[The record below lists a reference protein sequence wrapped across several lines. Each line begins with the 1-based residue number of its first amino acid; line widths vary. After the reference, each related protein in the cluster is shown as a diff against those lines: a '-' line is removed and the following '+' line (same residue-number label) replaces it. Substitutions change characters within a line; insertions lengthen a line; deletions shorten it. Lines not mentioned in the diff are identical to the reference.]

1 MKYAVID
8 GNKVVNLA
16 EASPEFAAEQ
26 GWVEAQNAKIG
37 DLYEN
42 GVFTTPPPDADLEA
56 AAIRAR
62 RNALL
67 LSSDWTQVA
76 DAPVDQVAWTTYR
89 QALRDVPSQ
98 AGFPW
103 DIQWPIEP

>member
-8 GNKVVNLA
+8 ENRVVNLA
-16 EASPEFAAEQ
+16 EATPEFAAEQ
-26 GWVEAQNAKIG
+26 GWIEAQNAKIG

-42 GVFTTPPPDADLEA
+42 GVFTTPAPDADFA
-56 AAIRAR
+56 ATTIRVK
-62 RNALL
+62 RNMLL

-76 DAPVDQVAWTTYR
+76 DAPVDQAAWAVYR

-98 AGFPW
+98 SGFPW
-103 DIQWPIEP
+103 DVQWPVEP